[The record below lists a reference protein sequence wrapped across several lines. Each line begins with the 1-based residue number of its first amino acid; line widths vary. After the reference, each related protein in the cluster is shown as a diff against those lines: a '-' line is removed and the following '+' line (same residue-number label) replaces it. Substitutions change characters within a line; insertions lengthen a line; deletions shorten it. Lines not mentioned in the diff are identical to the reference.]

1 MNIMNLNDEQ
11 RKRLEEELQSL
22 RNTPVKPCKWSL
34 KNRLEYGTRFYGLQI
49 GKWRSEYGGIFD
61 RMWHIN

>member
-34 KNRLEYGTRFYGLQI
+34 KNRLEYGTFWAMGFFIGLRE
-49 GKWRSEYGGIFD
+49 GLNMR
-61 RMWHIN
+61 

>member
-34 KNRLEYGTRFYGLQI
+34 KNRLEYGTFWAMGFLIGLRE
-49 GKWRSEYGGIFD
+49 GLNMR
-61 RMWHIN
+61 

>member
-22 RNTPVKPCKWSL
+22 RNTPVKPCRWIKNHIDYSMYWVVGFICGMTAGWRL
-34 KNRLEYGTRFYGLQI
+34 KE
-49 GKWRSEYGGIFD
+49 
-61 RMWHIN
+61 